1 MDDKRKVRKQIYLEP
16 DQNKQIKQLS
26 ARERK
31 TEAEVIR
38 DAVNNYLTNNEVNK
52 DPLSQLIGMV
62 KDGDRQGSTKH
73 DLDIYLS
80 EKSET
85 HEKE

>member
-1 MDDKRKVRKQIYLEP
+1 MDDKQKVRKQIYLEP
-16 DQNKQIKQLS
+16 DQNKKIKQLS

-31 TEAEVIR
+31 TEAEIIR
-38 DAVNNYLTNNEVNK
+38 DAVNNYLSNNEANT

-62 KDGDRQGSTKH
+62 KNGDRQGSTKH

>member
-1 MDDKRKVRKQIYLEP
+1 MHDKQKIMKQIFLEP

-26 ARERK
+26 AREGK
-31 TEAEVIR
+31 TEAEIIMG
-38 DAVNNYLTNNEVNK
+38 AINYFLANNEANK
-52 DPLSQLIGMV
+52 GPLSQLIGMV

-73 DLDIYLS
+73 DLDIYF
-80 EKSET
+80 SET